1 MRRAK
6 ALLVA
11 VVALGALLFGAA
23 VVHAGWSW
31 NAHVNVENAKVG
43 LGWAVTDDVNGAAKY
58 SALITLTLPEGANA
72 SVAKVA
78 PNETVVLN
86 SSAGLTCGPDGIQAN
101 VTYRV
106 SPLNGASGSQVEVSI
121 ATVAGQKPGATG
133 DVLGTGAGQVGGD
146 ISVNILVPG
155 SCG

>member
-1 MRRAK
+1 
-6 ALLVA
+6 
-11 VVALGALLFGAA
+11 LFGAA
-23 VVHAGWSW
+23 VVHAGWSY

-43 LGWAVTDDVNGAAKY
+43 LGWAVTDDTNGAADY

-72 SVAKVA
+72 TVGKVA

-101 VTYRV
+101 VAYKV
-106 SPLNGASGSQVEVSI
+106 SPLGGATGAQVAVTV
-121 ATVAGQKPGATG
+121 ATVAGQKPAATG
-133 DVLGTGAGQVGGD
+133 DVLGAGTGQVGED
-146 ISVNILVPG
+146 ISIRVLIPG

>member
-1 MRRAK
+1 MRKAK
-6 ALLVA
+6 VLLVA

-23 VVHAGWSW
+23 VAHAGWEW

-43 LGWAVTDDVNGAAKY
+43 LGWAVTDAVGSPLNY

-72 SVAKVA
+72 SVQKVA

-86 SSAGLTCGPDGIQAN
+86 SSPGLSCGPDGIEAN
-101 VTYRV
+101 VAYRV
-106 SPLNGASGSQVEVSI
+106 SALNGATGTQVAVTV
-121 ATVAGQKPGATG
+121 ATVAGQKPAATG
-133 DVLGTGAGQVGGD
+133 DILGAGTGQVGED
-146 ISVNILVPG
+146 ISVRVLVPG